1 MTRKERYIESLRR
14 SKDFIKGGIWEVEI
28 DNLSRF
34 KAKVVKYLRII
45 ILAAKNHSN
54 QGIGWKSVALS
65 FFTMM
70 AFVPFIAVIFAIAN
84 YMGLGE
90 YLMELIYKNFGHTE
104 IMDYLMT
111 FANNIIN
118 SSKEGIYGII
128 SFLVFGWM
136 VIWLMI
142 CVERS
147 FNNIWKIRK
156 SRVLYRRVIYYIITL
171 LTAPLV
177 ILITLSVSLT
187 IADGIN
193 IIGISIP
200 ILESVSGLLVWTIF
214 GIFMALGLTIV
225 YILIPNTKV
234 RFMPALA
241 SALIS
246 SFAFTIVQ
254 YLYLETQVFVSR
266 MNAVYGV
273 FAAIPLFMIW
283 LNIGWFIILFGS
295 NLSYSF
301 QNIDNY
307 PLEDL
312 N

>member
-1 MTRKERYIESLRR
+1 MTRKERYIENLRK
-14 SKDFIKGGIWEVEI
+14 SKEFIKGGIWEVET
-28 DNLSRF
+28 DDLSRF

-45 ILAAKNHSN
+45 ILAARNHNN
-54 QGIGWKSVALS
+54 QGIGWKAVALS

-84 YMGLGE
+84 YLGLGD
-90 YLMELIYKNFGHTE
+90 YLMDLIYKNFGHTE
-104 IMDYLMT
+104 VMDYLMT
-111 FANNIIN
+111 FANNIIQ
-118 SSKEGIYGII
+118 SSQEGIYGII

-147 FNNIWKIRK
+147 FNTIWKVRK
-156 SRVLYRRVIYYIITL
+156 SRVLWRRVIYYMLTL
-171 LTAPLV
+171 LTAPFV
-177 ILITLSVSLT
+177 ILIILSVSLT

-193 IIGISIP
+193 IIGVSIP
-200 ILESVSGLLVWTIF
+200 IMESVSGLLVWTIF
-214 GIFMALGLTIV
+214 GIFMALGLSVV
-225 YILIPNTKV
+225 YMLIPNTKV
-234 RFMPALA
+234 RFFPALA
-241 SALIS
+241 AAAIS
-246 SFAFTIVQ
+246 SVAFTVVQ

-273 FAAIPLFMIW
+273 FAAIPLFMVW
-283 LNIGWFIILFGS
+283 LNIAWFIILLGS